1 MADQLDFL
9 GDSDEP
15 ASVGKHRPRWYTQ
28 AVEAYNEVAK
38 RLKWRESTVPT
49 DKRERSLKKALPVYG
64 GLEGWKVALA
74 RAERSSFLTG
84 KSKPGNGHEAWK
96 PSLDFFLQ
104 EKSMVTLLEGGYD
117 DRPTAEIVKMEGWR
131 EKQAREAREAV
142 ERALP
147 K

>member
-1 MADQLDFL
+1 MKQLDML
-9 GDSDEP
+9 GGVDDAP
-15 ASVGKHRPRWYTQ
+15 AETTKHRPKWYTD
-28 AVEAYNEVAK
+28 AVEAYNEVAR

-64 GLEGWKVALA
+64 GLVGWKAALE
-74 RAERSSFLTG
+74 RASQSSFLTG
-84 KSKPGNGHEAWK
+84 KRANGPGHEAWK

-117 DRPTAEIVKMEGWR
+117 DRPTAQVVKLNNWR
-131 EKQAREAREAV
+131 EQQVAGAKAAIEKAF
-142 ERALP
+142 